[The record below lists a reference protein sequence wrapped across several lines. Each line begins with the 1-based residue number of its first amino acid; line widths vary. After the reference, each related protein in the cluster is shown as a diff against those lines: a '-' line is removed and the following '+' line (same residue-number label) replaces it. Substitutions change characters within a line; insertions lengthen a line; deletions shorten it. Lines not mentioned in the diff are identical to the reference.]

1 VAEVHSIDGHEIYL
15 TTSIGVSVYPG
26 DGLDAET
33 LMQNAD
39 TAMYHAKKNGKQD
52 YKFFSPE
59 MTVESDERSS
69 IQQDL
74 WRAMTWYELR
84 PGPAAN

>member
-1 VAEVHSIDGHEIYL
+1 MAEVHSIDGHEIYL
-15 TTSIGVSVYPG
+15 TTSIGVSIYPG
-26 DGLDAET
+26 DGLVAET

-74 WRAMTWYELR
+74 WRAMDWYELKS
-84 PGPAAN
+84 GPAVV